1 MKKLVLPL
9 VMSVIGAG
17 AIACP
22 DGMKSMDA
30 KAPASHKMAL
40 SEQPAWSQARTDTAK
55 AKPAKLTAK
64 PAVAS
69 VTTEAKKAP
78 GV

>member
-1 MKKLVLPL
+1 MKKLVLSL
-9 VMSVIGAG
+9 VLSVIGAG
-17 AIACP
+17 VVACP

-40 SEQPAWSQARTDTAK
+40 SEQPAWSQARTETAK
-55 AKPAKLTAK
+55 AKPTKPATAK
-64 PAVAS
+64 VA
-69 VTTEAKKAP
+69 TTEAKKAP